1 MAYPDS
7 LDFLS
12 LYWRHDSSP
21 QLLHLSASIANSAKP
36 QTPGAPRLSDLI
48 IYYSITLTLA
58 HAEHIALLYYYILLY
73 RCIVLDL

>member
-1 MAYPDS
+1 MSYPDS

-12 LYWRHDSSP
+12 LYWRHESSP

-58 HAEHIALLYYYILLY
+58 HAEHIAYYIIIYYYI
-73 RCIVLDL
+73 IV

>member
-1 MAYPDS
+1 MSYADS

-12 LYWRHDSSP
+12 LYWRHESSP

-48 IYYSITLTLA
+48 IYCSTPLHLHWHMRIGSIDD
-58 HAEHIALLYYYILLY
+58 I
-73 RCIVLDL
+73 